1 MPTLDAGCRFSCKN
15 KTKSPVRGPEG
26 GCGGCTG
33 YTEYR
38 VRGFGSGFSS
48 LGFRVTF
55 AGSLLEIE
63 ESGCCTE
70 IALATRFVAFHKGY
84 FKDFLW
90 SQGLSQP
97 PRNMNCSS
105 PAQLSILM
113 LSWDASVVYFAIGA
127 SLEFF
132 ALEGLKHLEC
142 CAHLLDPCVGLEPMP
157 AIMSHHATPSPA

>member
-1 MPTLDAGCRFSCKN
+1 M
-15 KTKSPVRGPEG
+15 G
-26 GCGGCTG
+26 GVQG

-70 IALATRFVAFHKGY
+70 IALATHFVAFHKGS
-84 FKDFLW
+84 FEDFLW
-90 SQGLSQP
+90 SRGLSQP
-97 PRNMNCSS
+97 PRNMNSSS

-113 LSWDASVVYFAIGA
+113 LSWDASVGYFAIGA
-127 SLEFF
+127 SPEFSV
-132 ALEGLKHLEC
+132 L
-142 CAHLLDPCVGLEPMP
+142 
-157 AIMSHHATPSPA
+157 